1 MFDVSRVSRI
11 KTAVAVAAA
20 LTLTLGSD
28 VAFGQLGLGGSQI
41 LQQGAGGVPGS
52 AAVGE
57 EFGRVLAVGDFD
69 GDGFDDLVIAAP
81 TEDIAPTT
89 NTGTI
94 TVISGSPSGPDGST
108 SEVIDLNGPAGQ
120 SAGSDD
126 LFGSALAV
134 GDFDFDGYDDLAV
147 GIPGYRVVLGGGGG
161 SFEGAGGVLVLYGS
175 ASGLADAGAQI
186 WHQGGNGI
194 IGAPEAGDNF
204 GMALAAGDINGDFF
218 DDLAIG
224 VPNED
229 VGAIQDAGAVNVVY
243 GSPGGLTTSIVA
255 PDNQILVQEDFGLSA
270 SEAFDRFGWTLALAD
285 FTGDGRDDLAVG
297 VPYEDWGGEINA
309 GVVFMLVGSLD
320 GVALLGSLPFSQDLT
335 GIEGDA
341 GPNHRFGFSLAA
353 GDFDGDGLA
362 DLAIGTPG
370 QSSAAGIGV
379 GVVDVLRGVAG
390 LGLSQTPLAHF
401 EAADLGHTPAASD
414 ALGHALAA
422 FDVGGDARDEL
433 VIGAPGIAVS
443 GAAGA
448 GVAFVV
454 FGVDEAAPTA
464 VQTFSQDGAVPG
476 ALEAGDA
483 FGASLSVGDFDGNG
497 FADLAVGVP
506 DEDVGAVADGGA
518 VNILLS
524 MHIFRDGF
532 ESGGTGRWVEGP

>member
-1 MFDVSRVSRI
+1 MFDISRVSRI
-11 KTAVAVAAA
+11 KPAVTVAAA

-41 LQQGAGGVPGS
+41 FQQGAGGVPG
-52 AAVGE
+52 AAALGE

-69 GDGFDDLVIAAP
+69 DDGFDDLVIATP

-89 NTGTI
+89 TAGSI

-108 SEVIDLNGPAGQ
+108 SETIDLNGPAGQ

-147 GIPGYRVVLGGGGG
+147 GIPGYRVTLGGGGG
-161 SFEGAGGVLVLYGS
+161 SFEGAGAVLVLYGS
-175 ASGLADAGAQI
+175 ASGLGDAGAQI

-204 GMALAAGDINGDFF
+204 GMSLAAGDINGDFF

-341 GPNHRFGFSLAA
+341 GPNHRFGFSLAP

-362 DLAIGTPG
+362 DLAVGTPG

-433 VIGAPGIAVS
+433 VIGAPGVTVS

-454 FGVDEAAPTA
+454 FGVDEAAPTS
-464 VQTFSQDGAVPG
+464 VQAFSQDGAVPG

-506 DEDVGAVADGGA
+506 DEDVGAIADGGA
-518 VNILLS
+518 VNVLLS